1 MRAAALIAMLAG
13 AWALIAAAAA
23 GGISPGDVKSDY
35 AFMSRETQAMQDDD
49 AANPGMLGVLAGAAL
64 WEAVPD
70 ARKACAGCHGDAAAS
85 MAGVAA
91 RYPAFDE
98 GEGRAVDLEQRI
110 NLCRTRHQAAPAL
123 ADESPELLALAAFVA
138 RQSRGMPI
146 TPPADPRLASATA
159 AGREIFERRQGQLN
173 LSCSQCHDERFGHRL
188 AGNVVPQ
195 GHPSG
200 YPVYRLEWQALGSL
214 QRRLRACMIGMRA
227 EPYPYGA
234 SEAVALALYLMQRA
248 RGLPMETPAVRP

>member
-1 MRAAALIAMLAG
+1 MRAAALIPLLAG
-13 AWALIAAAAA
+13 AWALVGAAAAA
-23 GGISPGDVKSDY
+23 GIAPGDVTSDY
-35 AFMSRETQAMQDDD
+35 VFMSRETQAMQDDD
-49 AANPGMLGVLAGAAL
+49 AANPGMLAVLAGAAL
-64 WEAVPD
+64 WEAMPD
-70 ARKACAGCHGDAAAS
+70 ASKACAGCHGDAAAS

-98 GEGRAVDLEQRI
+98 DERRAVDLEQRI
-110 NLCRTRHQAAPAL
+110 NLCRTRHQSAPAL

-138 RQSRGMPI
+138 RQSRGLPI
-146 TPPADPRLASATA
+146 APPADPRLASATA

-173 LSCSQCHDERFGHRL
+173 LSCSQCHDERFGRRL

-200 YPVYRLEWQALGSL
+200 YPVYRLEWQSVGSL

-227 EPYPYGA
+227 EPYAYGA
-234 SEAVALALYLMQRA
+234 PEAVALELYLMQRA